1 MMMAFFPIL
10 TFTLISSGFTSAE
23 ERLSW
28 FSRDQELRRSTF
40 IPDNLL
46 EGREE
51 DRVLP
56 WVFHD
61 DEAGKVMELKCIMR
75 GYNVTYNPSNYRD
88 ARWSHSGFD
97 NNQVDTSSLRE
108 EGTENGVPYA
118 IWTIRIN
125 TTAADAGIKK
135 ATCEFQQED
144 FPLIIGFQFLIFRKV
159 SLPGEENVVYDLG
172 GFLDEK
178 DLDIQVKDDIK
189 RQISEHYSMPTSSVT
204 RSEDGQ
210 MFNIK
215 ITSY

>member
-1 MMMAFFPIL
+1 M
-10 TFTLISSGFTSAE
+10 
-23 ERLSW
+23 
-28 FSRDQELRRSTF
+28 
-40 IPDNLL
+40 PDNLP

-61 DEAGKVMELKCIMR
+61 DETEKVMELKCIMR
-75 GYNVTYNPSNYRD
+75 GYNVSTVPSDYHD
-88 ARWSHSGFD
+88 ARWSHPGFND
-97 NNQVDTSSLRE
+97 NQVDTSFPRE
-108 EGTENGVPYA
+108 VGYEKEVPYA

-144 FPLIIGFQFLIFRKV
+144 FPLSIDFKFLILRKV
-159 SLPGEENVVYDLG
+159 SLSGEENVVYNLG

-178 DLDIQVKDDIK
+178 DLDKQVEDDIK
-189 RQISEHYSMPTSSVT
+189 RQIGEHYYMPTSSVT

-210 MFNIK
+210 MFRIR
-215 ITSY
+215 ITSN